1 MSIDLHTHSYYSDGS
16 DSPEEIVQK
25 GAALGLRAIALTD
38 HDNTDGVKEF
48 MEAGQSAGILAIPG
62 VEISASYRGRDIHI
76 LGYGFRYEQPD
87 FADRLRSIR
96 EERQRRNEAMLLR
109 LQQLGYAITKEDIE
123 RYSGGEGHVISR
135 LHFAQALT
143 EKGYCRDTT
152 EAFDQIVGTGC
163 PGYIPRQ
170 QLSPEE
176 AIGLIH
182 GAGGKAVLAHPLLYK
197 LNEDECAV
205 LLKFAASAG
214 MDGLEVIHSTCDAKG
229 TLFLQERARALG
241 LFCTGGS
248 DYHGENK
255 QEVPLGVGY
264 NGRPIPDSYLEP
276 LQHTGVV

>member
-48 MEAGQSAGILAIPG
+48 MKAGQSAGILAIPG
-62 VEISASYRGRDIHI
+62 VEISASYLGRDIHI
-76 LGYGFRYEQPD
+76 LGYGFRFEQPD

-96 EERQRRNEAMLLR
+96 EERERRNETMLLR
-109 LQQLGYAITKEDIE
+109 LQQLGYAISKEDIE
-123 RYSGGEGHVISR
+123 RYSGGKGHVISR

-143 EKGYCRDTT
+143 EKGYCRDTN
-152 EAFDQIVGTGC
+152 EAFAQIVGAGC
-163 PGYIPRQ
+163 PGYIPRR

-176 AIGLIH
+176 AIDLIH
-182 GAGGKAVLAHPLLYK
+182 DAGGKAVLAHPLLYK

-205 LLKFAASAG
+205 LLRFAAGAG
-214 MDGLEVIHSTCDAKG
+214 MDGLEVIHSSCDAKG
-229 TLFLQERARALG
+229 TIFLQEKARDLG

-248 DYHGENK
+248 DYHGKNK
-255 QEVPLGVGY
+255 QGVPLGVGHD
-264 NGRPIPDSYLEP
+264 GRRIPDSYLEP